1 MNLDAYLDRFRQQAA
16 AIAHLVE
23 NVDDTQ
29 ARWKP
34 TPDQWSILE
43 VVNHLYDEEIEDF
56 RIRLK
61 LTLQDPEAPWSP
73 NDPDSKITA
82 RNYNS
87 RGLASSL
94 QNFLDER
101 TQSLEWLSQL
111 DTPDWSLAHQIPDF
125 GPLAAG
131 DLLVS
136 WVAHDLLHIRQLME
150 LHFQYQRQL
159 AQPYSVDYAGDY

>member
-16 AIAHLVE
+16 TIAHLVE
-23 NVDDTQ
+23 NVDEAQ

-43 VVNHLYDEEIEDF
+43 VVNHLYDEEVEDF

-61 LTLQDPEAPWSP
+61 LTLQDPQAEWPP
-73 NDPDSKITA
+73 NDPVGKVTA

-87 RGLASSL
+87 REITSSL

-101 TQSLEWLSQL
+101 TLSMEWLSQL
-111 DTPDWSLAHQIPDF
+111 DTPDWSLEHQIPDI
-125 GPLAAG
+125 GTLAAG

-159 AQPYSVDYAGDY
+159 AQPYRVDYAGDY